1 MSEVKTI
8 LIVDDE
14 EIICDSIKQIL
25 ELSGYRAVTANNGS
39 SALDLLSMPVKQIDL
54 IIADVNMPD
63 IDGKR
68 ILTAVKEI
76 EPETPVIIITGIDVA
91 ESRAF
96 AEEHQAE
103 GFLAKPINA
112 ENLLPLIEKIIR

>member
-1 MSEVKTI
+1 MSDKKTV

-25 ELSGYRAVTANNGS
+25 ELSGYRALTANNGIN
-39 SALDLLSMPVKQIDL
+39 ALDLMSMPGQQIDL
-54 IIADVNMPD
+54 IIADVNMPE

-103 GFLAKPINA
+103 GFLAKPVNA
-112 ENLLPLIEKIIR
+112 ENILPLVQQVIG